1 MAVQITPSTGHRP
14 PAPRRPGRWGVLLG
28 FLVLLALVAA
38 AAVAV
43 LESGATL
50 TADGSALARVRLDPF
65 AGTLVSAQ
73 GRDPRGHTIPMQ
85 VTGDTLIPLVPL
97 PAGER
102 VAVSAVIRRPSWLG
116 WAIGRTTT
124 EHLVL
129 STPVAHVAA
138 QWVTVQ
144 PGSPLRVSFEEPV
157 SAVAYGQPGT
167 ALQRE
172 PLAAPQRSV
181 ALLAQASAGTVQVA
195 AAARSWERLG
205 APVTVSWFPATLA
218 GAVVAS
224 PRPGRQLSPGS
235 TIRLTFSAPVASLLG
250 GALPTL
256 DPAVGGSWSRPDA
269 HTLVFTP
276 SNGGMPLA
284 THVQVVLP
292 KTLAVVGLA
301 GGAVQSSDRIG
312 WLTPSPSPLRL
323 QQLLAQM
330 GYLPVR
336 WRPSGA
342 DVPRTGTAQAAA
354 ATAPPKGAFSWR
366 YRNTPAELV
375 RMWSPGKVGP
385 MTRGAVMT
393 FERINGLAVDGI
405 AGPMVWHA
413 LLADAVSGRRYTV
426 PYSYVYVH
434 QRLPQRLTLWSAGRT
449 VLTSPGNTGIPSRPT
464 ANGTF
469 AVFEHIATGTMSGTN
484 PDGSHYN
491 DPGIRWISYFNGG
504 DAIHAFPRASFGT
517 PQSLGCVELPLDA
530 AAKVW
535 PYTPVGTLVTIEN

>member
-1 MAVQITPSTGHRP
+1 MAVQISPSTSRRP
-14 PAPRRPGRWGVLLG
+14 PAPRRPGRWGVLVG
-28 FLVLLALVAA
+28 FLALLAIVVAA
-38 AAVAV
+38 VVVV
-43 LESGATL
+43 LESRATL
-50 TADGSALARVRLDPF
+50 TADTSALARVKLDTF

-73 GRDPRGHTIPMQ
+73 GRDAKGRTIPMSVDGDR
-85 VTGDTLIPLVPL
+85 VTPLVAL
-97 PAGER
+97 AAGER
-102 VAVSAVIRRPSWLG
+102 VQVSAVIRRPGWLG
-116 WAIGRTTT
+116 WALGRTTT
-124 EHLVL
+124 EHLTL
-129 STPVAHVAA
+129 TTPVAHVAA
-138 QWVTVQ
+138 RWVTVA
-144 PGSPLRVSFEEPV
+144 PGSSLRVAFDAPV
-157 SAVAYGQPGT
+157 SAVAYGQSGT
-167 ALQRE
+167 
-172 PLAAPQRSV
+172 LARQELPAPQRAV
-181 ALLAQASAGTVQVA
+181 TLLQQASSGSVQVA

-205 APVTVSWFPATLA
+205 APVTVSWFPAALG
-218 GAVVAS
+218 GAVVAT
-224 PRPGRQLSPGS
+224 PRPGTQLGPASV
-235 TIRLTFSAPVASLLG
+235 IRLTFSVPVRTLLG
-250 GALPTL
+250 SALPTL
-256 DPAVGGSWSRPDA
+256 DPAVGGSWSRPDS

-276 SNGGMPLA
+276 SNAGMPLA
-284 THVQVVLP
+284 THVHVVLP
-292 KTLAVVGLA
+292 KTLAVAGLR

-312 WLTPSPSPLRL
+312 WLTPAPSPLRL

-336 WRPSGA
+336 WQPAGA
-342 DVPRTGTAQAAA
+342 DVARTTTAQAAA
-354 ATAPPKGAFSWR
+354 ATSPPKGTFTWR

-375 RMWSPGKVGP
+375 RMWSPGKVGH
-385 MTRGAVMT
+385 MTHAAVMT
-393 FERINGLAVDGI
+393 FERVNGLAVDGI

-413 LLADAVSGRRYTV
+413 LLADAVSGRRYAV

-469 AVFEHIATGTMSGTN
+469 AVFEHIAVGTMSGTN

-517 PQSLGCVELPLDA
+517 PQSLGCGEQPLDA